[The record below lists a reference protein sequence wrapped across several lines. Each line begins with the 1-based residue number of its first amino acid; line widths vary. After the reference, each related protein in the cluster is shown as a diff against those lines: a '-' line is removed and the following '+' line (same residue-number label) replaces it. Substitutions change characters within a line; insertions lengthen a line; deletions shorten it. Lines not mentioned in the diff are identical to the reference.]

1 MASKKY
7 IRVALLGDGGV
18 GKTSLLNRYL
28 KSEFKENMRLTVFMN
43 CETKKVLFQENE
55 EYTLFLYDFG
65 GQDRFHFMLDDV
77 KRIKPNVVL
86 LTFDLTDMETFLK
99 VAKYHELINN
109 GREHKTEVLLVG
121 SKSDLE
127 QYRNVPME
135 KIKAFCDSKNIHDYV
150 EVSAKTGDM
159 INPLFQ
165 KVVECHVNNGKNQ
178 HMVSSAEDD
187 WNNLTGHTRKTH
199 RQTSLESHWC
209 T

>member
-1 MASKKY
+1 
-7 IRVALLGDGGV
+7 
-18 GKTSLLNRYL
+18 
-28 KSEFKENMRLTVFMN
+28 
-43 CETKKVLFQENE
+43 
-55 EYTLFLYDFG
+55 
-65 GQDRFHFMLDDV
+65 MLDDV

-99 VAKYHELINN
+99 VEKYHELINT

-135 KIKAFCDSKNIHDYV
+135 EIKAFCDSKNIHSYV

-187 WNNLTGHTRKTH
+187 WNNLTEHTRKTH

-209 T
+209 I